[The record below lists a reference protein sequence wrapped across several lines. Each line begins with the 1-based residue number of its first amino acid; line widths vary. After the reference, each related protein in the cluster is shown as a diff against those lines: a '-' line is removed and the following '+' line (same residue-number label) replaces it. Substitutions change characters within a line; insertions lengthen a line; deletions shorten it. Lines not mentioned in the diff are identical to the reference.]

1 MVRQFG
7 GLRAVHLHAVRHRRC
22 GIGTS
27 GDSSCALA
35 SRCAAFLE
43 HRRAPTESVRRWQRR
58 LNAVQH
64 RIAGGCHLDRPIDD
78 LITEAGLMIG
88 ELETEYG

>member
-1 MVRQFG
+1 
-7 GLRAVHLHAVRHRRC
+7 
-22 GIGTS
+22 
-27 GDSSCALA
+27 
-35 SRCAAFLE
+35 
-43 HRRAPTESVRRWQRR
+43 
-58 LNAVQH
+58 VQH